1 MILRHSKKTF
11 LSSRVLLILLIIF
24 AAFLAAFLGQVAI
37 NLLTVSPSL
46 LPEQRLIISRSQD
59 VYALLHNLAQDVAA
73 RESDGFV
80 QLYTQLIDNVAA
92 PVAQGLIITNDG
104 WMLTVAAPDNTRW
117 QWARLESGELLPI
130 TKIVQDPATP
140 LLFVKTEGTNLQPV
154 TLADRLGAET
164 WGPKLT
170 LGYGRETSIV
180 VLKEPVSLKT
190 GYVSSDQ
197 INRFYQVSGGGSAGQ
212 ALYSEKGE
220 ILGLL
225 AQAQGSLFMIDVQQI
240 RLAMDQVLRSG
251 VIRRPSLGVQYIDL
265 ASRAFSQAINPGVNA
280 GALLTNAVQAAQ
292 PTVLPVSSLAYKSGL
307 RLQDVIVSINGTPV
321 NHTRG
326 LSDLILAAKP
336 GDTVELGV
344 LRNGKTVT
352 LDVALGETVSK

>member
-46 LPEQRLIISRSQD
+46 LPEQRLIIRQSQD
-59 VYALLHNLAQDVAA
+59 VYALLHNLAQNIEA

-80 QLYTQLIDNVAA
+80 QLYTQQIDNVAA
-92 PVAQGLIITNDG
+92 PVAQGVIITNDG
-104 WMLTVAAPDNTRW
+104 WMLTVASPDSARW

-130 TKIVQDPATP
+130 TKIIQDPATP
-140 LLFVKTEGTNLQPV
+140 LLFVKTEGANLQPV
-154 TLADRLGAET
+154 TLADRLGTET

-170 LGYGRETSIV
+170 LGYARETSIV
-180 VLKEPVSLKT
+180 LLNEPVSLKT

-197 INRFYQVSGGGSAGQ
+197 LNRFYQVSGGTAGQ

-220 ILGLL
+220 IIGLL
-225 AQAQGSLFMIDVQQI
+225 AQGQNGLFMIDVQQI

-251 VIRRPSLGVQYIDL
+251 LIRRPSLGVQYIDL
-265 ASRAFSQAINPGVNA
+265 ASRAFSETINPGVNA
-280 GALLTNAVQAAQ
+280 GALLTNAVQATQ
-292 PTVLPVSSLAYKSGL
+292 PTALPMSGLAYKSGL
-307 RLQDVIVSINGTPV
+307 RMQDVIVSVNGTPV

-326 LSDLILAAKP
+326 LSDLVLAAKP

-344 LRNGKTVT
+344 LRSAKTVK
-352 LDVALGETVSK
+352 LDVALGESVSK